1 MGTVLGSGKRG
12 ALSQL
17 KLLRSKNVFLSDLLV
32 VGHQVDGTCLGKNPT
47 QSQSGKRQKETE
59 S

>member
-1 MGTVLGSGKRG
+1 MLGFGERG

-17 KLLRSKNVFLSDLLV
+17 KLLRSKNVFLSDLPGV
-32 VGHQVDGTCLGKNPT
+32 SHQVDGTCLGKNPT
-47 QSQSGKRQKETE
+47 QRQSGKRQKETE

>member
-1 MGTVLGSGKRG
+1 MLGFGERG

-17 KLLRSKNVFLSDLLV
+17 KLLRSKNVFLFDLPV